1 MSRQSSLQI
10 SWLARLT
17 QAREDAGMSRRSDD
31 LVAPLRALDASDFD
45 LENLEGRGDEL
56 LLDICESA
64 SAQGLVLECAAAMF
78 EVMERL
84 DSSDLGSPGPLVHT
98 LESVG
103 SGYQPYLEV
112 SVRRKPSPLAMWMV
126 NRVLNSNPGDREL
139 WLELL
144 RLSVSHPLA
153 GDAARQ
159 EAREFLAFQL
169 QS

>member
-1 MSRQSSLQI
+1 
-10 SWLARLT
+10 
-17 QAREDAGMSRRSDD
+17 
-31 LVAPLRALDASDFD
+31 
-45 LENLEGRGDEL
+45 
-56 LLDICESA
+56 
-64 SAQGLVLECAAAMF
+64 MF

-103 SGYQPYLEV
+103 DGYQPFLEE
-112 SVRRKPSPLAMWMV
+112 SVRRKPSPLALWMV
-126 NRVLNSNPGDREL
+126 NRVLNSHPDDHER

-153 GDAARQ
+153 GGAARQ